1 MIDSNFSLVRRASA
15 CALVGA
21 ALIFGACGS
30 EDDDG
35 GAQAGSSEAGG
46 GSEFVATGSDEQQI
60 RQVLRGI
67 QEDFD
72 NVDGAAFCDKVVEA
86 DQREIVQFGRNFN
99 KGKTCVEVIETAAA
113 EARAKDV
120 EQRPTVPLSSPK
132 VNGDRARVRVSNGG
146 RPPEWMAFRKVEG
159 EWKIVDSGLE
169 ADPVA
174 AAQELAEEQARRAQ
188 KRKRQR

>member
-1 MIDSNFSLVRRASA
+1 MVDSNFSMVRRVSA

-21 ALIFGACGS
+21 ALILGACGS
-30 EDDDG
+30 EDDG
-35 GAQAGSSEAGG
+35 GAQAGSSEAGD

-72 NVDGAAFCDKVVEA
+72 NVDGAAFCDKVVES
-86 DQREIVQFGRNFN
+86 DQREIVRFGRNYN
-99 KGKTCVEVIETAAA
+99 KGKTCVEVIETTGA
-113 EARAKDV
+113 EARATGV
-120 EQRPTVPLSSPK
+120 EQRPTVPLSSPQ
-132 VNGDRARVRVSNGG
+132 VTGDRARVRVSNGG

-169 ADPVA
+169 ADPIA
-174 AAQELAEEQARRAQ
+174 AAQELAEKQARAQ
-188 KRKRQR
+188 KRQR